1 MSEQDSFR
9 ETFINEAQDLT
20 ESLELDLV
28 ELENHRH
35 DSELI
40 NRIFRAAHTMKSS
53 AAMFGFSQIAS
64 LTHSM
69 EEVLDRV
76 RDGVLAIDAEIVSL
90 LLDSLDVLRRMV
102 NEATEGTESD
112 HTTVLAPLC
121 VRLQAVASGEEKSST
136 ASEAHTVE
144 PAGEHI
150 YHIHIA
156 LHPSVFFQ
164 GTNPLLLLDELSTL
178 GEMTDVRCDISRL
191 PSLDELD
198 PVQLYLSWDLVLH
211 SSRSR
216 EEIDDVFLFHW
227 EDGDIRIG
235 PQAKDQ
241 SITRGAEQAERCTF
255 VSAAHPQP
263 PAAPAKRP
271 LHGDGGDDVDAHDAP
286 SASSATGIERNAT
299 VLEDGEMAPHGGFPE
314 VSGLEGLDAVPDD
327 DVEILRDFC
336 SETGESLQEV
346 EEKILALEAVPT
358 DMEIIHALFR
368 TFHSMKGSAGFLEL
382 TALGGLA
389 HETENLLD
397 KARNGDLLLESVSI
411 GLLLRSIDLA
421 RGLNE
426 NLSLF
431 LDHGCRPD
439 TTHTQYLPV
448 ERQVRAIKKFLQ
460 SRSIA
465 AKPAGPPP
473 RTLAPAPQVVTVPKQ
488 LGEIL
493 VEKGEA
499 APADIG
505 EAIAE
510 QLSGKDELIGRILV
524 DKGKVNANQVNE
536 ALQTQLLQK
545 SDAAVNKTVSAIRV
559 DTERL
564 DTLMN
569 LVGEIVIAQSH
580 AMKLSTEF
588 DSEEGERLQTSLYE
602 VDRLSRELQDQ
613 VMAVRMMP
621 IGPTFKQFARFV
633 RDTSR
638 ELGKHVDLVITGE
651 DTELDKT
658 VIEQIGD
665 PLKHLIRNSLD
676 HGLETAEQ
684 RVAAGKPAKGT
695 LELRACHQGGSV
707 VIEVIDD
714 GRGIPRDKILA
725 KAIAKGLVPEDQEL
739 SDDQI
744 QRLIFHPGFSTAE
757 QVSSLSGRGVGMD
770 VVKRNVEA
778 LRGTV
783 DVESVEGQGSVLRV
797 RLPLTLAIIEGM
809 VVSVSGQPYI
819 LPVLSIV
826 ESIRPRAQDIKQVS
840 GQGEVLFFRDE
851 YLPLYRLYDWLD
863 HAPVVTDPT
872 QGIVMVV
879 EDNAGRRALM
889 ADDLLG
895 QQQVVIKNLE
905 DNFTKLEGISGAT
918 ILAEGN
924 VALILDIVGL
934 YYHRQQ
940 GEKEKVA

>member
-1 MSEQDSFR
+1 MSDQDSFR

-28 ELENHRH
+28 ELEEHRH

-69 EEVLDRV
+69 EGVLDRV

-144 PAGEHI
+144 PVGEHI

-191 PSLDELD
+191 PSLDGLD

-211 SSRSR
+211 SSRPR

-227 EDGDIRIG
+227 EDGDIRIE
-235 PQAKDQ
+235 PQSKDQ
-241 SITRGAEQAERCTF
+241 SITRGAEQTEPCTF
-255 VSAAHPQP
+255 VSGAHAETPV
-263 PAAPAKRP
+263 APVKKP
-271 LHGDGGDDVDAHDAP
+271 LHGDGGEDVDAHDAP
-286 SASSATGIERNAT
+286 SASSATAIERNAT
-299 VLEDGEMAPHGGFPE
+299 VLKDGEMASHVELPE

-336 SETGESLQEV
+336 SETSESLQEV

-411 GLLLRSIDLA
+411 GLLLHSIDLA

-448 ERQVRAIKKFLQ
+448 ERQVRAIKQFLQ

-465 AKPAGPPP
+465 AKPAGPPTP
-473 RTLAPAPQVVTVPKQ
+473 VPAPQLVTVPKQ

-505 EAIAE
+505 DAIAE
-510 QLSGKDELIGRILV
+510 QLSGKDEPIGRILV
-524 DKGKVNANQVNE
+524 NQGKVNANQVND

-545 SDAAVNKTVSAIRV
+545 RDAAVNKTVSAIRV

-569 LVGEIVIAQSH
+569 LVGEIVIAQSQ

-588 DSEEGERLQTSLYE
+588 ESEEGERLQTSLYE

-695 LELRACHQGGSV
+695 LELRAGHQGGSV

-714 GRGIPRDKILA
+714 GRGILRDKLLA

-739 SDDQI
+739 SDNQI
-744 QRLIFHPGFSTAE
+744 LRLIFHPGFSTAE

-783 DVESVEGQGSVLRV
+783 DVESVEGQGSVLRI

-934 YYHRQQ
+934 YYHRQVAK
-940 GEKEKVA
+940 KEKVA